1 MERGEDQSSVL
12 QPKDQNE
19 GLSQGAILQQVGKGS
34 GGSKALVEK
43 LVREIQKV
51 QEQLRAQTTARQRA
65 EGDAATAEHEA
76 KAAAKWAEAVG
87 EELGLMRAAQAN
99 LEQDLAA
106 NGKENAQ
113 LLGDLQA
120 ARTKAAAPLPAVQ
133 MEVSPEDSPRGELE
147 RLDREVQ
154 ALERQLIKER
164 QAWAHMADAAT
175 QGLDSPSALRK
186 QMVQVMTQEAA
197 QRRRVRDLTWQLE
210 KQRSGETGQSE
221 SSSFPE
227 LAGSRPSSPCPTC
240 HARQRELEQVLQAF
254 ETARSQV
261 LELEG
266 QRTGWE
272 VQLRGA
278 EARAAGSARQ
288 LEVAHQELSRAQ
300 DECAKQSAM
309 CGYMEGALMSS
320 GITIPLAKRKSLHA
334 AAGDLA
340 GAPTPRRSEAVDKL
354 IQQWETSSPRS
365 SQAPTFFSP
374 IRTASPRTP
383 PSAAGKGRKLRD
395 RTPPKNA
402 FNPILPLSPHLQPHD
417 RNPADPGTSFPS
429 KSAGQVEDP
438 SSERGP
444 SAEGLSGRKWTGL
457 GLEVPEKGEEGGK
470 SGLQSPPLMSPQAVA
485 ELASTPPCSF
495 PVISASPMTSPCKP
509 YSPEKPIGLKARGV
523 ASKLQPRHPG
533 PIPSHEANE
542 NEQPGNEDQIAAW
555 RGPSQPSNYPS
566 HSEIGHLVQQQSP
579 ERSASHQQPHSHSWP
594 HEADSSHSQQPHILL
609 DIKSPYEDDPNQ
621 PMYHKVRPGAIS
633 DPDSPEVA
641 VPKEHPP
648 SPTQHAKQVY
658 ASSADGQNPV
668 GQLGDGL
675 QNQQWDRQ
683 SERLSASG
691 VGDHSATMMGRL
703 RRGHNRQQQR
713 SFEEMYAADAGMF
726 AAGHSKSLVRRPPS
740 FK

>member
-1 MERGEDQSSVL
+1 
-12 QPKDQNE
+12 
-19 GLSQGAILQQVGKGS
+19 
-34 GGSKALVEK
+34 
-43 LVREIQKV
+43 
-51 QEQLRAQTTARQRA
+51 
-65 EGDAATAEHEA
+65 
-76 KAAAKWAEAVG
+76 
-87 EELGLMRAAQAN
+87 
-99 LEQDLAA
+99 
-106 NGKENAQ
+106 
-113 LLGDLQA
+113 
-120 ARTKAAAPLPAVQ
+120 

-320 GITIPLAKRKSLHA
+320 GITIPLAK
-334 AAGDLA
+334 
-340 GAPTPRRSEAVDKL
+340 SEAVDKL

-429 KSAGQVEDP
+429 N
-438 SSERGP
+438 
-444 SAEGLSGRKWTGL
+444 
-457 GLEVPEKGEEGGK
+457 
-470 SGLQSPPLMSPQAVA
+470 
-485 ELASTPPCSF
+485 F